1 MLKVISKSVIS
12 DAILIDGSE
21 KSKQECFEHWGI
33 PIDSWQIHQ
42 TENSICIKFMSKND
56 NNLEYE
62 LIGKGDTGYLINA
75 NTYYQLSQ
83 YIDVFFFVDKD
94 YFEKEY
100 KTVDEFEVL
109 PCDWD
114 ILDKLIIKHS
124 LFLDDAEKYYELM
137 VDYLC
142 QLNKSTEQK

>member
-21 KSKQECFEHWGI
+21 KSKQECFERWGI
-33 PIDSWQIHQ
+33 STDSWFIHQ
-42 TENSICIKFMSKND
+42 TKDSISIKFQTKNY
-56 NNLEYE
+56 NVLEYE
-62 LIGKGDTGYLINA
+62 LIGKGNTGYLINA

-94 YFEKEY
+94 YFEREY
-100 KTVDEFEVL
+100 KTVDEFEIL
-109 PCDWD
+109 PCNWD
-114 ILDKLIIKHS
+114 ILDKLIIKHG
-124 LFLDDAEKYYELM
+124 LFLDDAEKYYDLM

-142 QLNKSTEQK
+142 QIKKISE

>member
-1 MLKVISKSVIS
+1 MKM
-12 DAILIDGSE
+12 
-21 KSKQECFEHWGI
+21 
-33 PIDSWQIHQ
+33 
-42 TENSICIKFMSKND
+42 SI
-56 NNLEYE
+56 
-62 LIGKGDTGYLINA
+62 KG
-75 NTYYQLSQ
+75 
-83 YIDVFFFVDKD
+83 KD

-114 ILDKLIIKHS
+114 ILDKLIIKHG

-142 QLNKSTEQK
+142 QIKKISE